1 MKIFWAFLFLPLF
14 SCSQVH
20 PDPRISN
27 PEYAGMLQK
36 LLKHD
41 VPEISC
47 DSLFRNFSNF
57 TLLDT
62 RTAEEYQTSH
72 LKAALFVDYDEFRL
86 ENLPLIPKDRPVVC
100 YCSVGYRSEK
110 ITAVLRKAGYKQ
122 VYNLYGSIFEWANR
136 GYPVFDSS
144 GMQTRKVHGY
154 NARWSRWIANPDFQV
169 LY

>member
-1 MKIFWAFLFLPLF
+1 MKIFWAFLLIPLF
-14 SCSQVH
+14 SCSQVQ
-20 PDPRISN
+20 PDPRIGN

-72 LKAALFVDYDEFRL
+72 LKGALFVDYDEFRL
-86 ENLPLIPKDRPVVC
+86 EDLPPIPKDRPLVC

-110 ITAVLRKAGYKQ
+110 ITLALRKAGYKQ

-136 GYPVFDSS
+136 GYPVFDSN
-144 GMQTRKVHGY
+144 GMQTRMVHGY
-154 NARWSRWIANPDFQV
+154 NANWSRWIINPDYQV
-169 LY
+169 FY